1 MTKFSGVIPAALA
14 YTAAKGAVEQMTR
27 VLAKDLGARGITVN
41 TIAPGSVETEMLH
54 KGKGPE
60 VIKHLASLNP
70 QKRIPEASEIAPIIA
85 FLAREEAGWVNGQTI
100 FVNGVS
106 FGLRSRAQDANDT
119 RVQLF
124 DSTRR
129 NLSGSCCRPKYIAY
143 RWNHTVKKKDSIQG
157 S

>member
-1 MTKFSGVIPAALA
+1 MFPAGLA
-14 YTAAKGAVEQMTR
+14 YTAAKGAVEQMSR

-54 KGKGPE
+54 KGKSPE
-60 VIKHLASLNP
+60 VVKQLANLNP

-106 FGLRSRAQDANDT
+106 IGLVLLIMEIDDIRARQFS
-119 RVQLF
+119 VGGL
-124 DSTRR
+124 
-129 NLSGSCCRPKYIAY
+129 G
-143 RWNHTVKKKDSIQG
+143 
-157 S
+157 